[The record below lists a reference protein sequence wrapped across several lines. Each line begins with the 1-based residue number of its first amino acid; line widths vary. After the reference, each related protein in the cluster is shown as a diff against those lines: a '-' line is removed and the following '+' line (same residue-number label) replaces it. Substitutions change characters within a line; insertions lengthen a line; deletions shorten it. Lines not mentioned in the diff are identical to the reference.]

1 MSLLV
6 WVWLVPL
13 TTPPPLIRNSSKF
26 HHLPFTNTELMLK
39 LIVLKLMGLFLIL
52 KYIIICSVL
61 IILYIRK
68 DTYCPGPSDP
78 TVSPVSRSGDP
89 SYSIVWI
96 WSSGKYDGAHK
107 NKFESPKFFLLPF
120 NLLKVLSQIKML
132 IWQHEYFSF
141 CQPWKR
147 TWATIY
153 NLKWAWIIKSQKGKV
168 GFYKCCNCASMQN
181 IEIEAHKLNY
191 SCVLTAFTA
200 MVAGEVAWFYRS

>member
-1 MSLLV
+1 MVCLKKLPKVQNTEYIYFLLWFLFDYSKPCFTLHFTMSLLV

-132 IWQHEYFSF
+132 IWQHEWFLFLSAMKKDMGYYL
-141 CQPWKR
+141 Q
-147 TWATIY
+147 
-153 NLKWAWIIKSQKGKV
+153 LKVGMNYQKSKGK
-168 GFYKCCNCASMQN
+168 GW
-181 IEIEAHKLNY
+181 IL
-191 SCVLTAFTA
+191 
-200 MVAGEVAWFYRS
+200 